1 MGDNATEGPAMEPVE
16 RSRRLA
22 EMSALILEE
31 AETTALQS
39 AVQREAARE
48 TLLAIRSAIVEA
60 RLRPGVDEHPLPPA
74 A

>member
-1 MGDNATEGPAMEPVE
+1 MEPVE
-16 RSRRLA
+16 RSRRLV
-22 EMSALILEE
+22 EMSALMVEE
-31 AETTALQS
+31 AEATALLS

-60 RLRPGVDEHPLPPA
+60 RLRQSVSDHPLPPA